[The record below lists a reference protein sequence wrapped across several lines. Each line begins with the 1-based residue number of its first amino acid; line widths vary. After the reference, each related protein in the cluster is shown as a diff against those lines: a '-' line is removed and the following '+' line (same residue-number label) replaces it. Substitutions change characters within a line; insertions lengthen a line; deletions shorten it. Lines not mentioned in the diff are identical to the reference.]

1 MTLAENKN
9 APKEALNEL
18 TSILKKPYQDAC
30 NVCKGAGKITD
41 SSVCPQVQVQGQWAE
56 VAQASIKP
64 AKLKNS

>member
-41 SSVCPQVQVQGQWAE
+41 SSVCPKCKCKQWAE

>member
-41 SSVCPQVQVQGQWAE
+41 SSVCPKCKCKCKGSGQRLL
-56 VAQASIKP
+56 
-64 AKLKNS
+64 KLL

>member
-30 NVCKGAGKITD
+30 NVCKGAGKVTD
-41 SSVCPQVQVQGQWAE
+41 SCVCPKCKGSGQRLL
-56 VAQASIKP
+56 
-64 AKLKNS
+64 KLR